1 MTFVTNK
8 LINHK
13 LLRATYQQQNKCHT
27 KASPQSFCA
36 LTALGHLTERRR
48 VSPATAVTPYNNSQ
62 QPLPD
67 GVMCV
72 SVCECF
78 PNRMGPPTISQ
89 TDSFTPTHNS
99 HLGVMRAAPVRTLA
113 AAHEAYDNVGDGSG
127 RRRWWWRRQHSRRHR
142 HRQRGNWAHI
152 IGLWLRLAVLRHFVV
167 VVVERRAA
175 ALGGWRAMGSKA
187 DVAHLKATTSSN
199 RRHRRRRG
207 RCCSCA
213 GRAPVS
219 TPCAHFRSRCN
230 NYYFL
235 VDFVVAAA
243 AAAAAADVVALPF
256 LRCMLPHAPCLCFG
270 S

>member
-1 MTFVTNK
+1 M
-8 LINHK
+8 
-13 LLRATYQQQNKCHT
+13 
-27 KASPQSFCA
+27 
-36 LTALGHLTERRR
+36 
-48 VSPATAVTPYNNSQ
+48 
-62 QPLPD
+62 
-67 GVMCV
+67 
-72 SVCECF
+72 CECF

-113 AAHEAYDNVGDGSG
+113 AAHEAQDDVGDGSG
-127 RRRWWWRRQHSRRHR
+127 RRRWWHSRRHR

-152 IGLWLRLAVLRHFVV
+152 IGLWLRLAVLRHFI

-175 ALGGWRAMGSKA
+175 ALGGWRPMGGSKA

-199 RRHRRRRG
+199 RRRRPLRH

-243 AAAAAADVVALPF
+243 AAAAAADVVVVVVVALPF
-256 LRCMLPHAPCLCFG
+256 LRCMLPHAPCSFG